1 MASITKRDTR
11 NGASFKITVCTG
23 VDANGK
29 QKRYFKTWKAPPGM
43 NAKQAE
49 KKAKQVAAEFEREI
63 EYGYQADNTQTF
75 SEYAQYVAD
84 QKKKAGLAPTTLNY
98 YKIAIEKVSPYIGNI
113 KVRDIRPQHINRMYD
128 EITRPVIRPRFDY
141 CIPNTVFLDSVHAMG
156 ISIYQFSE
164 DCGICYKSAKA
175 LFAGEKVQYIT
186 AEKAADR
193 IGKPLDELFA
203 IEKRRTASAP
213 SVRRIHCVVSEVL
226 NYAEMEMIITVNPAK
241 RVRLPKVAT
250 PERDYF
256 QPEEVAAIL
265 AAADKE
271 PIQWRAMVYMFAL
284 TGARRGEVCGMKWS
298 NLDWEKKQIKIDSS
312 VIYLPELGKVDGPTK
327 TRNTRFVMLPDE
339 VMSILRKLR
348 LWQIEQRLL
357 WGDQWEDTDYLFT
370 LEKGGVVNPNNVQR
384 LFSRFSEKYSLPHIH
399 AHAFRHTAASI
410 MISSGIDVVTVSKML
425 GHSTPATTEN
435 IYAHGIEEA
444 RQNAAGCISG
454 AILGKKQA

>member
-11 NGASFKITVCTG
+11 NGTAFKITVCTG
-23 VDANGK
+23 VDIDGK
-29 QKRYFKTWKAPPGM
+29 QKRHFMTWRAPPGM
-43 NAKQAE
+43 NVKQAE

-63 EYGYQADNTQTF
+63 EYGFQADNNQTF

-84 QKKKAGLAPTTLNY
+84 QKKKAGLAPTTLNL
-98 YKIAIEKVSPYIGNI
+98 YKIVLERVAPYIGNM

-128 EITRPVIRPRFDY
+128 EITRTVIRPKFDY
-141 CIPNTVFLDSVHAMG
+141 GIPKAAFLDSVHAMG
-156 ISIYQFSE
+156 ITAYKFSE
-164 DCGICYKSAKA
+164 DSGICYKSAKTM
-175 LFAGEKVQYIT
+175 FKGGRVHYKT
-186 AEKAADR
+186 AEKAAEC
-193 IGKPLDELFA
+193 IGKPLDELFTV
-203 IEKRRTASAP
+203 EMRKTAAAP
-213 SVRRIHCVVSEVL
+213 SVRRIHCIISEVL
-226 NYAEMEMIITVNPAK
+226 NYAELEMIITVNPAK
-241 RVRLPKVAT
+241 RVRLPKMAT

-312 VIYLPELGKVDGPTK
+312 VVYLPGNGTIEGPTK
-327 TRNTRFVMLPDE
+327 TRNTRFVSLPTE
-339 VMSILRKLR
+339 AMQVLKKLH

-357 WGDQWEDTDYLFT
+357 WGDQWTESDYLFT
-370 LEKGGVVNPNNVQR
+370 LERGGVINPGMIQGR
-384 LFSRFSEKYSLPHIH
+384 FDRFSRKYDLPHIH
-399 AHAFRHTAASI
+399 PHAFRHTAASI